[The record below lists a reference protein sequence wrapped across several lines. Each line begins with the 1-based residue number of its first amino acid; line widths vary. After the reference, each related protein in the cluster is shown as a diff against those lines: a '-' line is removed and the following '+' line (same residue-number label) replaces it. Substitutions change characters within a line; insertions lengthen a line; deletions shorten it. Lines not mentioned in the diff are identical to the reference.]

1 MEEHR
6 IFSRVDAILHE
17 QQAERQQLL
26 ARLVSIDSTPSNEG
40 EIQEYL
46 LGWLDAEGFEPRA
59 LPVDPELV
67 RQRAPKGMAFV
78 PVGGPNVIG
87 TFRGGRAGRTLL
99 LNGHCDTVP
108 FGDASHWTRP
118 PLSALIEDGMLWGRG
133 ACDMK
138 AGIAAALFAMRA
150 VKQAGVKLG
159 GDVSFL
165 STVGEESGS
174 AGAIAFT
181 ADCRKYDAA
190 IIGEPTSLIIAPA
203 NSGSLHAK
211 VFLRGEGTHAGVRES
226 GVSAI
231 GKFTDLFH
239 ALGAFEDERNA
250 RLEHPLYTE
259 VRNKVPVNVGVVRG
273 GTWAAMVP
281 ESVECHVRIGVMPD
295 ESLGQVRG
303 EFDEFVQS
311 WARGDRWLCKHPPIV
326 DWSGPQVPGTAI
338 GAESPLVQA
347 MADAYRS
354 TLGTDPEVRGMTYGS
369 DMVHFTEAG
378 QIPTVVFGPGDIV
391 NAHRVNEYVP
401 LDQFDSATRVLAA
414 MIVRW
419 CGASN
424 E

>member
-1 MEEHR
+1 MQESSA
-6 IFSRVDAILHE
+6 FSRVDAILRE
-17 QQAERQQLL
+17 QQADRRQLL
-26 ARLVSIDSTPSNEG
+26 ARMVSIDSTPSNEG
-40 EIQEYL
+40 EIQDLIYDL
-46 LGWLDAEGFEPRA
+46 LDADGFEPQA

-67 RQRAPKGMAFV
+67 RQRGPKGMAYV
-78 PVGGPNVIG
+78 PVGGPNVLG
-87 TFRGGRAGRTLL
+87 TLRGTASGRSLL

-108 FGDASHWTRP
+108 FGDLSQWTYP
-118 PLSALIEDGMLWGRG
+118 PLSGLIKDGLLWGRG

-138 AGIAAALFAMRA
+138 AGIVAALSAMRA
-150 VKQAGVKLG
+150 VRQAGVRLD

-174 AGAIAFT
+174 GGAIAFT

-211 VFLRGEGTHAGVRES
+211 VFLQGSGTHAGVRES

-231 GKFTDLFH
+231 SKFAGLVQ
-239 ALGAFEDERNA
+239 ALEGFEDERNA
-250 RLEHPLYTE
+250 RLTHPLYAE

-295 ESLGQVRG
+295 ESLGQVQA
-303 EFDEFVQS
+303 EFDQFVRR
-311 WARGDRWLCKHPPIV
+311 WAGGDRWLCKHPPVV

-338 GAESPLVQA
+338 EAESPLVRA
-347 MADAYRS
+347 MADAYRL
-354 TLGTDPEVRGMTYGS
+354 TLGADPQIRGMTYGS
-369 DMVHFTEAG
+369 DMVHFTESG
-378 QIPTVVFGPGDIV
+378 KIPTVVFGPGDIA

-401 LDQFDSATRVLAA
+401 LDQFDNATRVLAA
-414 MIVRW
+414 MILRW
-419 CGASN
+419 CGRADA
-424 E
+424 

>member
-1 MEEHR
+1 MEEQR
-6 IFSRVDAILHE
+6 IFSRVDAILRE
-17 QQAERQQLL
+17 QQTERQQLL
-26 ARLVSIDSTPSNEG
+26 AKLVSIDSTPSNEG
-40 EIQEYL
+40 EIQDYL
-46 LGWLDAEGFEPRA
+46 FAWLAAEGFEARA

-67 RQRAPKGMAFV
+67 RRRAPKGMAFV

-87 TFRGGRAGRTLL
+87 TYRGGRSGRTLL

-108 FGDASHWTRP
+108 FGDISHWTHP
-118 PLSALIEDGMLWGRG
+118 PLSGLIKDGVLWGRG

-150 VKQAGVKLG
+150 VKQAGVKLD

-174 AGAIAFT
+174 AGAIAFA
-181 ADCRKYDAA
+181 ADCRRYDAA
-190 IIGEPTSLIIAPA
+190 IIGEPTSLVIASA

-231 GKFTDLFH
+231 GKFTGLFH
-239 ALGAFEDERNA
+239 ALQGFEDERNA
-250 RLEHPLYTE
+250 RLTHPLYAD

-295 ESLGQVRG
+295 ESLGQVRE

-311 WARGDRWLCKHPPIV
+311 WARGDRWLCRHPPVV

-338 GAESPLVQA
+338 EPESPLVRA
-347 MADAYRS
+347 MADSYRL
-354 TLGTDPEVRGMTYGS
+354 TLGTDPQVRGMTYGS
-369 DMVHFTEAG
+369 DMVHFVESG
-378 QIPTVVFGPGDIV
+378 KIPTLVFGPGDIV
-391 NAHRVNEYVP
+391 NAHRVDEHVS
-401 LDQFDSATRVLAA
+401 LDEFDSATRVLAA
-414 MIVRW
+414 MILRW
-419 CGASN
+419 CGCSDR
-424 E
+424 